1 MGNKQVVV
9 VGAGCAGLSA
19 TYTLKKAGVDVVAL
33 EASDRPGGR
42 CWNMSR
48 DGFLLPI
55 GAGFTETQWATTKKF
70 IRELGMSDQANEL
83 STVRVA
89 FWRNGRNYFLLKG
102 TPLEMA
108 KNIPEM
114 LRFRGW
120 PLKAYPQFLKL
131 GLALR
136 KYIRRINPVTEDLDP
151 LLELGDV
158 SCAQFALEHGG
169 PEILD
174 HLIAPVI
181 GTIVLGRP
189 EEVTISHLIALAF
202 FMSGVCIMEN
212 GMGSINEGLYE
223 KVKDNV
229 RLSTPVTR
237 VVIEGKQVKGVET
250 GEGFM
255 EADHVIC
262 ATDAVLARQLIPD
275 LPDTMRKPLET
286 CKYSSTN
293 NYVFALEKKIT
304 PDKFMATI
312 IPGSERS
319 ILTAVHETAGG
330 AGGAMKTAP
339 EGAGLMYTF
348 TAGWYDEELSQLS
361 EDERRK
367 RVIREMQ
374 KFWPEFPAEPYFT
387 ECIRWDRAINLESPG
402 QFPAIHE
409 FLKHHTRDVK
419 GLYLA
424 GEYLFLIACTEG
436 AYATGEK
443 AANMVLEDL

>member
-1 MGNKQVVV
+1 MGEKQVVV

-55 GAGFTETQWATTKKF
+55 GAGFTEMQWATTQKF
-70 IRELGMSDQANEL
+70 VRELGLWNQAHEL

-89 FWRNGRNYFLLKG
+89 FWRDGRNYFLLKG
-102 TPLEMA
+102 TPLEML

-120 PLKAYPQFLKL
+120 PLKAYPQAVKL

-136 KYIRRINPVTEDLDP
+136 KYIRRIDPVTEDLDP

-158 SCAQFALEHGG
+158 SCAQFALTRGG

-174 HLIAPVI
+174 YLIAPVM
-181 GTIVLGRP
+181 GTMVLARP

-202 FMSGVCIMEN
+202 FMSGVCVMED
-212 GMGSINEGLYE
+212 GLGSINKGLYE
-223 KVKDNV
+223 RVKENV
-229 RLSTPVTR
+229 RLSTPVTE

-250 GEGFM
+250 VDGFI
-255 EADHVIC
+255 EADQVIC

-286 CKYSSTN
+286 CDYSST
-293 NYVFALEKKIT
+293 YSYIFALEKKIT
-304 PDKFMATI
+304 PDKFLATI
-312 IPGSERS
+312 IPGGERS
-319 ILTAVHETAGG
+319 ILTAIIET

-339 EGAGLMYTF
+339 EGAGLMYCF
-348 TAGWYDEELSQLS
+348 TAGWHDEELGQLS
-361 EDERRK
+361 EGERRR
-367 RVIREMQ
+367 RVIGEVQ

-402 QFPAIHE
+402 QFPAIHD
-409 FLKHHTRDVK
+409 FLKNHTRDVK

-436 AYATGEK
+436 AYASGEK